1 MLNLSRSMRL
11 RLDRH
16 AWALIVL
23 VIVEGLINFLWDNP
37 TIGRLTLRRAP
48 VP

>member
-16 AWALIVL
+16 AWALIML
-23 VIVEGLINFLWDNP
+23 VIIEGLINFLSDNLA
-37 TIGRLTLRRAP
+37 IGRLTLRRAP
-48 VP
+48 VS